1 MWQGRKRILP
11 KSRLRCFVS
20 AVIYSQKGFKRQ
32 RNTSVY
38 SIAAGA
44 VQKTV
49 IFSIS
54 NNNAWLKKH
63 VSKEVTIC
71 MLNRLIRLSLSIYIS
86 IWFLIHGF
94 NSIPKLNVHAEFLQS
109 SVASTTEFL
118 AYIPNFKRRTS
129 ELNAFFFFF
138 LQYKFPKPA
147 EKH

>member
-1 MWQGRKRILP
+1 MTGKETNPSKKQATLLCQCRDL
-11 KSRLRCFVS
+11 LT
-20 AVIYSQKGFKRQ
+20 KGFKRQ

-38 SIAAGA
+38 SITAGA

-63 VSKEVTIC
+63 VSKEVIIC

-86 IWFLIHGF
+86 IWFLIHSF
-94 NSIPKLNVHAEFLQS
+94 NSIPELNTHAEFLQS

-118 AYIPNFKRRTS
+118 AYISNFKCRTS
-129 ELNAFFFFF
+129 ELNASFFF
-138 LQYKFPKPA
+138 QYKFPKPA